1 MKVVILAGG
10 KGTRFSEYTK
20 TMPKAMIKVN
30 GKPIIHRIID
40 HYMKYGHK
48 EFYIALGYKGK
59 IISNY
64 LKRKKFPKDIKI
76 NLI

>member
-1 MKVVILAGG
+1 MVKELDS
-10 KGTRFSEYTK
+10 SEYTK
-20 TMPKAMIKVN
+20 TMPKPMIKVN

-59 IISNY
+59 IIM
-64 LKRKKFPKDIKI
+64 II
-76 NLI
+76 